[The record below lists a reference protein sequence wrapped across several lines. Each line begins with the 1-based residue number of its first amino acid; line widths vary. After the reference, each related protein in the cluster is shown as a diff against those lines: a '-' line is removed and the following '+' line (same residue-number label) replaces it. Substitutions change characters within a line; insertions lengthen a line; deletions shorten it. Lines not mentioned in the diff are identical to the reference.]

1 MTTHTISTISPTGT
15 SPLALALASTIS
27 GEVRFDDATRVLY
40 STDASNYQVFPR
52 GVVLPRTDDDVVATL
67 KICAEYGVPIV
78 TRGGGSGLCGQAIGP
93 GVILDMSKYMDKVL
107 KVNAGARE
115 VRVQPGV
122 VLNTLNKQL
131 AALKLQFGPDPA
143 SSERATIGGII
154 GTNATGA
161 HSIRHGM
168 TSDHVKSMRCLLAD
182 GSIVEFGPTDKSG
195 LSGLSAAVAGAVR
208 PHDAAIRRDFPKV
221 WRRASGYNVDYI
233 AEMLT
238 FDPTHPD
245 AALLDASL
253 NRQSLNLQ
261 SHQRAIRDFNLA
273 PLIVGSEGSLAIV
286 LDATLH
292 LMPKPPRTGLVVL
305 SFNTLDEAM
314 RATPAL
320 LTADP
325 AAVELMGELMIRLA
339 RGLPEYARK
348 MTWLSGTPDAV
359 LIVEFDGESEAEV
372 LAGMERLKRVVAAE
386 HMPCSLATMLDAAA
400 QADVWAVRKIG
411 LGILLSIRSEYKPI
425 SVIEDVAVP
434 VDRLAEYVREMRKVF
449 ARHNTDGAFYA
460 HASAGVLHVR
470 PLVNLKS
477 VDGVEAMHDIGRAA
491 LALCQQ
497 MGGAMSG
504 EHGDGYERTRWNEAL
519 YGSEVYQVFC
529 AIKDIFDPK
538 GLLNP
543 NKKVRGRDL
552 DAVGPANAMR
562 VGPNFKVLPFSS
574 VFTYRKD
581 KSWAGL
587 VEQCNG
593 NGVCRKLDGG
603 VMCPSYR
610 ATREEQHSTRGRAN
624 LLRHFITEQSALLM
638 PERIA
643 NAGEEGAPP
652 PVTAEMVYEA
662 LSLCLSCKACE
673 NECPSSVDMAKLK
686 SDFMAKYYAKKG
698 LPIRAFLFGYI
709 ARFNALGAPFAALA
723 NWVFGLPIT
732 HQALSLIGIT
742 PKRAMPAFAPQTF
755 NAWWRR
761 HNAERPISSLS
772 SPVSSSTVA
781 LFVDTFTQ
789 YNHPE
794 IGIAAVEVLER
805 AGYKVIVPKTK
816 CCGRTLVSQGQPG
829 AVVPLARHNIA
840 VLAPLARQG
849 IPILGLEPSCI
860 AMLKDDYLDLQPGE
874 DAEAVGA
881 ATQSVEDFLVAQ
893 LADGKRNV
901 TLSPHFAANADV
913 LFHGHCHQKAGW
925 GTGGSKKMMGLAG
938 YRVTEVDSSCCG
950 MAGAFG
956 YEKEHFEIS
965 QQVGEMSLLP
975 AVRAADA
982 GTLIVAPGTSCRQQI
997 EQLAGRHPLH
1007 PVQVIDALMNG
1018 GIKGAEFTTEITE
1031 NTEKV

>member
-1 MTTHTISTISPTGT
+1 MTTQITTTISPTGS
-15 SPLALALASTIS
+15 SPLALALAGHVS

-67 KICAEYGVPIV
+67 KICAEHGAPII

-93 GVILDMSKYMDKVL
+93 GVIIDMSKYMDKVL
-107 KVNAGARE
+107 RVDAAGRE
-115 VRVQPGV
+115 AHVQPGV

-182 GSIVEFGPTDKSG
+182 GSIVEFGPTNKSQLDG
-195 LSGLSAAVAGAVR
+195 LCLSVAGAVGA
-208 PHDAAIRRDFPKV
+208 HDAAIRRDFPKV

-238 FDPTHPD
+238 FDPAWPD

-261 SHQRAIRDFNLA
+261 SHLRAIQQFNLA

-292 LMPKPPRTGLVVL
+292 LMPKAPRTGLVVL

-320 LTADP
+320 LTTDP

-348 MTWLSGTPDAV
+348 MTWLSGTPEAV

-372 LAGMERLKRVVAAE
+372 VSGMERLKRVVAAE
-386 HMPCSLATMLDAAA
+386 HLPCSLATMLDVAA

-449 ARHNTDGAFYA
+449 ASHNTDGAFYA

-491 LALCQQ
+491 LELCQQ

-519 YGSEVYQVFC
+519 YGHEVYQVFC
-529 AIKDIFDPK
+529 DIKDIFDPK
-538 GLLNP
+538 DLLNP
-543 NKKVRGRDL
+543 NKKVRGKDL

-562 VGPNFKVLPFSS
+562 VGPNFKTLPFSS

-581 KSWAGL
+581 KTYAGL

-610 ATREEQHSTRGRAN
+610 ATREEKHSTRGRAN
-624 LLRHFITEQSALLM
+624 LLRHFITEQSALLA

-643 NAGEEGAPP
+643 NTSEEGSPP
-652 PVTAEMVYEA
+652 PVTADMVYDA

-686 SDFMAKYYAKKG
+686 SDFMAKYYERKG
-698 LPIRAFLFGYI
+698 LPLRAFLFGNI
-709 ARFNALGAPFAALA
+709 ARFNALGAPFASLA
-723 NWVFGLPIT
+723 NWAFNLPIT
-732 HQALSLIGIT
+732 RQVLSGIGIT
-742 PKRAMPAFAPQTF
+742 PRRAMPAFAPHTF
-755 NAWWRR
+755 NSWWKR
-761 HNAERPISSLS
+761 HQSSTQPAIPTGLPAVSNPQSLRDSRQSPISS
-772 SPVSSSTVA
+772 VA

-794 IGIAAVEVLER
+794 IGIAAVELLER
-805 AGYKVIVPKTK
+805 AGYQVIIPKTK
-816 CCGRTLVSQGQPG
+816 CCGRTLVSQGQPR
-829 AVVPLARHNIA
+829 AVIPLARHNI
-840 VLAPLARQG
+840 VTLAPLARQG

-860 AMLKDDYLDLQPGE
+860 AMLRDDYLDLQPGE
-874 DAEAVGA
+874 DAEAVGGA
-881 ATQSVEDFLVAQ
+881 MQSVEDFLVAQ
-893 LADGKRNV
+893 LADGKLNV
-901 TLSPHFAANADV
+901 SLRPHFAANAEV

-925 GTGGSKKMMGLAG
+925 GTGGTKKMMSLAG

-956 YEKEHFEIS
+956 YEKEHFAVS
-965 QQVGEMSLLP
+965 QQVGELSLLP
-975 AVRAADA
+975 AVRAAGPD
-982 GTLIVAPGTSCRQQI
+982 TLIVAPGTSCRQQI
-997 EQLAGRHPLH
+997 EQLAGRRPLH
-1007 PVQVIDALMNG
+1007 PVQMIDAVMND
-1018 GIKGAEFTTEITE
+1018 KGPG
-1031 NTEKV
+1031 

>member
-1 MTTHTISTISPTGT
+1 MTTTTRTAIAAH
-15 SPLALALASTIS
+15 PLAAALATNIS

-40 STDASNYQVFPR
+40 STDASNYQVFPL
-52 GVVLPRTDDDVVATL
+52 GVVLPKTTNDVIAAL
-67 KICAEYGVPIV
+67 KLSAEHGVPVIP
-78 TRGGGSGLCGQAIGP
+78 RGGGSGLCGQAIGP
-93 GVILDMSKYMDKVL
+93 GLVIDMSKYMSNVL
-107 KVNAGARE
+107 EINAAARE

-122 VLNTLNKQL
+122 VLSLLNKQL
-131 AALKLQFGPDPA
+131 APMKLQFGPDPA
-143 SSERATIGGII
+143 SGERATIGGII

-182 GSIVEFGPTDKSG
+182 GSLATFGPASLQDALAASG
-195 LSGLSAAVAGAVR
+195 RLGEINKGVIQAVQAS
-208 PHDAAIRRDFPKV
+208 DAAIRRDFPRV

-233 AEMLT
+233 AEMLAY
-238 FDPTHPD
+238 DPARPQSG
-245 AALLDASL
+245 LLDASL
-253 NRQSLNLQ
+253 NRQTLNME
-261 SHQRAIRDFNLA
+261 SHLRTIKEFNLA

-292 LMPKPPRTGLVVL
+292 LMPKPSRTGLVVL
-305 SFNTLDEAM
+305 SFDALDAAM

-325 AAVELMGELMIRLA
+325 SSVELLGELIIRLA

-372 LAGMERLKRVVAAE
+372 VAGMERVKRVVASE
-386 HMPCSLATMLDAAA
+386 RMPCSVATMLDVQA

-477 VDGVEAMHDIGRAA
+477 VEGVEAMHDIGRAA
-491 LALCQQ
+491 LDLCKQ

-504 EHGDGYERTRWNEAL
+504 EHGDGYERSRWNEAL
-519 YGSEVYQVFC
+519 YGPEVYQVFC
-529 AIKDIFDPK
+529 KIKKLLDPTD
-538 GLLNP
+538 LLNP
-543 NKKVRGRDL
+543 NKKVNGKDL

-562 VGPNFKVLPFSS
+562 VGPNYKVMPFTS
-574 VFTYRKD
+574 VFSYRKD
-581 KSWAGL
+581 KSYAGL

-593 NGVCRKLDGG
+593 NGVCRKQDGG

-610 ATREEQHSTRGRAN
+610 ATKEEKHSTRGRAN
-624 LLRHFITEQSALLM
+624 LLRHFITEQSALLA

-643 NAGEEGAPP
+643 NTGEDGSPP
-652 PVTAEMVYEA
+652 PVTAEMVYDA

-673 NECPSSVDMAKLK
+673 SECPSSVDMAKLK
-686 SDFMAKYYAKKG
+686 SDFMAKYYAQKG
-698 LPIRAFLFGYI
+698 LPLRAFLFGNI
-709 ARFNALGAPFAALA
+709 ARFNALGAPFAPLA
-723 NWVFGLPIT
+723 NWALKLPLARAIFGWMGVT
-732 HQALSLIGIT
+732 S
-742 PKRAMPAFAPQTF
+742 KRPMPLFAPKTF
-755 NAWWRR
+755 SAWWKK
-761 HNAERPISSLS
+761 HAKPAQ
-772 SPVSSSTVA
+772 SPSGAADPKSTVA

-789 YNHPE
+789 YNNPE
-794 IGIAAVEVLER
+794 IGIAAVELLER
-805 AGYKVIVPKTK
+805 AGFNVIVPKTK

-829 AVVPLARHNIA
+829 AVVPLAKHNIA
-840 VLAPLARQG
+840 TLAPLARQG

-860 AMLKDDYLDLQPGE
+860 AMLKDDYLDLLPGE
-874 DAEAVGA
+874 DAEAVGK
-881 ATQSVEDFLVAQ
+881 ATQSVEDFLVSA
-893 LADGKRNV
+893 LADGTRNV
-901 TLSPHFAANADV
+901 LLKPRFAANGEV
-913 LFHGHCHQKAGW
+913 LFHGHCHQKAVWSTKGARQI
-925 GTGGSKKMMGLAG
+925 MGMAG

-956 YEKEHFEIS
+956 YEAEHFEIS
-965 QQVGEMSLLP
+965 QQVGELSLLP
-975 AVRAADA
+975 AVRAASPD
-982 GTLIVAPGTSCRQQI
+982 TLIVAPGTSCREQI
-997 EQLAGRHPLH
+997 EQLGGGRKPLH
-1007 PVQVIDALMNG
+1007 PVQVLEAVL
-1018 GIKGAEFTTEITE
+1018 KG
-1031 NTEKV
+1031 